1 MLRDTMQSAV
11 MKHSYG
17 DSLARLGDT
26 HTCTLLSSFVTAPCA
41 HVQSLG
47 ALRRLVRLGH
57 LEKDTQ

>member
-1 MLRDTMQSAV
+1 MSERAIFLKLVALRE
-11 MKHSYG
+11 Y
-17 DSLARLGDT
+17 LARLGDT

-47 ALRRLVRLGH
+47 ALRRPVRLSH